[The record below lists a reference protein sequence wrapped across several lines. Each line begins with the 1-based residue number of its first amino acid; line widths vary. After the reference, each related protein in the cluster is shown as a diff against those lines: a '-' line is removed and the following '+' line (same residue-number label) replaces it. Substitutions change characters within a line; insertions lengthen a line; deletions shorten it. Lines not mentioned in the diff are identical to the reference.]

1 MIQDY
6 VCNFYLTTMNC
17 DMIILCYTKTFFEI
31 YNSIIEVRNNE
42 YKRKEKT
49 IKLFFLLS
57 ELGFSRTNFQNTF
70 EI

>member
-1 MIQDY
+1 
-6 VCNFYLTTMNC
+6 MNC
-17 DMIILCYTKTFFEI
+17 DMIILCYTKIFFEI
-31 YNSIIEVRNNE
+31 YNSIREVRNNE

-70 EI
+70 GNLKLKLPK